1 MQKKADTIR
10 EKIGKGGLKMN
21 SNDFV
26 KYLTVQ
32 FVQRMNQSE
41 KKEALP
47 KQKISLTQ
55 HWLGLIPFSVKMLL
69 SRSGRR

>member
-1 MQKKADTIR
+1 
-10 EKIGKGGLKMN
+10 MN

-55 HWLGLIPFSVKMLL
+55 HWLGWIPFSVKMMLNRL
-69 SRSGRR
+69 GRR